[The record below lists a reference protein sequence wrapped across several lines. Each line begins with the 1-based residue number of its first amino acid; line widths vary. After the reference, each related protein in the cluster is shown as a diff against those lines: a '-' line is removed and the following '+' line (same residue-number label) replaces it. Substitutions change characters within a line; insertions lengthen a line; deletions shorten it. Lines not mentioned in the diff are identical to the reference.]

1 MSEKISGKAFDIKIF
16 LRLMSYAK
24 RYKLR
29 FFIAAISTITLAFV
43 SAVNP
48 YIVGETVNDF
58 VNNQDVEK
66 LIYYIQILLTIVFA
80 EVILQFMFIYYAN
93 WVGQHI
99 IRDIRAKVFRNIQR
113 FKMSYF
119 DTTSV
124 GRLVTRVVSDIET
137 IANFFTQGVFMIV
150 SDILK
155 MLVVIVVMFA
165 MNWRLALVALS
176 VLPILVYATK
186 VFQVAIKATFQDVR
200 NEIANL
206 NGFVQ
211 ERVTGMKI
219 LQLFTR
225 ENIEYQNFKEI
236 NNKHKKAHVKT
247 VWYYSIFF
255 PIAEIV
261 SSIAIGLIVWYGG
274 HQILDGF
281 TTLGGVI
288 AFIKMSQMLFRPL
301 RQIADK
307 FNQLQMGI
315 VSGERVFKVIDTESF
330 IKKEGSIDA
339 STIQGDLDFKQV
351 RFSYIRGEEVLKGI
365 SLQVKKG
372 QTVAI
377 VGATGAGKST
387 IINLINRFYE
397 LDSGVIS
404 VDAISVEDY
413 ELSSLRNQIAIVLQD
428 VFLFSDSIFNNITLK
443 NPQISLEEVKEASK
457 KIGIHNFI
465 MTLPGGYHYNVK
477 ERGVMLS
484 SGQRQLIAFLRAY
497 VSSPRILILDE
508 ATSSVDSHA
517 EQMIQ
522 FATDTIT
529 KGRTSIVI
537 AHRLA
542 TIKKAD
548 KIIVMDKGVIVEEGT
563 HKELIKKKDGYYK
576 NLYDKQFSLELA
588 S

>member
-43 SAVNP
+43 SEVNP

-404 VDAISVEDY
+404 VDAIPVEDY

>member
-113 FKMSYF
+113 FKMYYF

-330 IKKEGSIDA
+330 IKKEGIIDA

-404 VDAISVEDY
+404 VDAIPVEDY

>member
-1 MSEKISGKAFDIKIF
+1 MAEKISGKAFDIKIF
-16 LRLMSYAK
+16 LRLMSFAK
-24 RYKLR
+24 GYKLK
-29 FFIAAISTITLAFV
+29 FSIAAISTISLAFV
-43 SAVNP
+43 SALNP
-48 YIVGETVNDF
+48 YIIGETVNDF
-58 VNNQDVEK
+58 VINQDISNLVF
-66 LIYYIQILLTIVFA
+66 YIKILLTIVFA
-80 EVILQFMFIYYAN
+80 EVLLQFLFIYYAN

-99 IRDIRAKVFRNIQR
+99 IRDIRATVFRNINS

-124 GRLVTRVVSDIET
+124 GKLVTRVVSDIET
-137 IANFFTQGVFMIV
+137 IANFFTQGVFMII

-155 MLVVIVVMFA
+155 MLVVIVVMFV
-165 MNWRLALVALS
+165 MNWKLALVALA

-225 ENIEYQNFKEI
+225 ENIEYQNFKKI
-236 NNKHKKAHVKT
+236 NNNHKKAHIKT

-255 PIAEIV
+255 PIAEIL
-261 SSIAIGLIVWYGG
+261 SSFAIGLIVWFGG
-274 HQILDGF
+274 YQILEGF
-281 TTLGGVI
+281 TTLGAVI

-315 VSGERVFKVIDTESF
+315 VSGERVFKIIDTKSY
-330 IKKEGSIDA
+330 IRKEGQIDA
-339 STIQGDLDFKQV
+339 SNIQGNINFSNV
-351 RFSYIRGEEVLKGI
+351 RFSYIQDEEVLKGV
-365 SLQVKKG
+365 SLKVSKG

-397 LDSGVIS
+397 IDSGTIS
-404 VDAISVEDY
+404 IDSISVEDY

-428 VFLFSDSIFNNITLK
+428 VFLFSDSILNNITLK
-443 NPQISLEEVKEASK
+443 NSLITESQVIDAAK
-457 KIGIHNFI
+457 KIGIHDFI
-465 MTLPGGYHYNVK
+465 MTLPDGYHYNVK

-522 FATDTIT
+522 YATDTIT
-529 KGRTSIVI
+529 EGRTSIVI

-563 HKELIKKKDGYYK
+563 HKELLKKRNGYYK

>member
-1 MSEKISGKAFDIKIF
+1 MAEKISGKAFDIKIF
-16 LRLMSYAK
+16 LRLMSFAK
-24 RYKLR
+24 GYKLK
-29 FFIAAISTITLAFV
+29 FSIAAISTISLAFV
-43 SAVNP
+43 SALNP
-48 YIVGETVNDF
+48 YIIGETVNDF
-58 VNNQDVEK
+58 VTNQDISNLVF
-66 LIYYIQILLTIVFA
+66 YIKILLTIVFA
-80 EVILQFMFIYYAN
+80 EVILQFLFIYYAN

-99 IRDIRAKVFRNIQR
+99 IRDIRATVFRNINS

-124 GRLVTRVVSDIET
+124 GKLVTRVVSDVET
-137 IANFFTQGVFMIV
+137 IANFFTQGVFMII

-155 MLVVIVVMFA
+155 MLVVIVVMFV
-165 MNWRLALVALS
+165 MNWRLALVALA

-225 ENIEYQNFKEI
+225 ENIEYQNFKKI
-236 NNKHKKAHVKT
+236 NNNHKKAHIKT

-255 PIAEIV
+255 PIAEIL
-261 SSIAIGLIVWYGG
+261 SSFAIGLIVWFGG
-274 HQILDGF
+274 YQILEGF
-281 TTLGGVI
+281 TTLGAVI

-315 VSGERVFKVIDTESF
+315 VSGERVFKIIDTKSY
-330 IKKEGSIDA
+330 IRKEGQIAA
-339 STIQGDLDFKQV
+339 SNIQGNIDFKNV
-351 RFSYIRGEEVLKGI
+351 RFSYIQDEEVLKGV
-365 SLQVKKG
+365 SLKVNKG

-397 LDSGVIS
+397 IDSGTIS
-404 VDAISVEDY
+404 IDSISVEDY

-428 VFLFSDSIFNNITLK
+428 VFLFSDTILNNITLK
-443 NPQISLEEVKEASK
+443 NSLITESQVIDAAK
-457 KIGIHNFI
+457 KIGIHDFI

-522 FATDTIT
+522 HATDTIT
-529 KGRTSIVI
+529 RGRTSIVI

-563 HKELIKKKDGYYK
+563 HKELLKKRNGYYK

>member
-24 RYKLR
+24 SYKLR

-155 MLVVIVVMFA
+155 MLVVILVMFA

-274 HQILDGF
+274 HQILEGF
-281 TTLGGVI
+281 TTLGAVI

-365 SLQVKKG
+365 SLQVIKG

-404 VDAISVEDY
+404 VDAIPVEDY

>member
-1 MSEKISGKAFDIKIF
+1 MAEKISGKAFDIKIF
-16 LRLMSYAK
+16 LRLMSFAK
-24 RYKLR
+24 GYKLK
-29 FFIAAISTITLAFV
+29 FSIAAISTISLAFV
-43 SAVNP
+43 SALNP
-48 YIVGETVNDF
+48 YIIGETVNDF
-58 VNNQDVEK
+58 VTNQDISNLVF
-66 LIYYIQILLTIVFA
+66 YIKILLTIVFA
-80 EVILQFMFIYYAN
+80 EVILQFLFIYYAN

-99 IRDIRAKVFRNIQR
+99 IRDIRATVFRNINS

-124 GRLVTRVVSDIET
+124 GKLVTRVVSDIET
-137 IANFFTQGVFMIV
+137 IANFFTQGVFMII

-155 MLVVIVVMFA
+155 MLVVIVVMFV
-165 MNWRLALVALS
+165 MNWKLASVALA

-186 VFQVAIKATFQDVR
+186 VFQVAIKATFQAVR

-225 ENIEYQNFKEI
+225 ENIEYQNFKKI
-236 NNKHKKAHVKT
+236 NNNHKKAHIKT

-255 PIAEIV
+255 PIAEIL
-261 SSIAIGLIVWYGG
+261 SSFAIGLIVWFGG
-274 HQILDGF
+274 YQILEGF
-281 TTLGGVI
+281 TTLGAVI

-315 VSGERVFKVIDTESF
+315 VSGERVFKIIDTKSY
-330 IKKEGSIDA
+330 IRKEGQIDA
-339 STIQGDLDFKQV
+339 SNIQGNINFSNV
-351 RFSYIRGEEVLKGI
+351 RFSYIQDEEVLKGV
-365 SLQVKKG
+365 SLKVNKG

-397 LDSGVIS
+397 IDSGTIS
-404 VDAISVEDY
+404 IDSISVEDY

-428 VFLFSDSIFNNITLK
+428 VFLFSDSILNNITLK
-443 NPQISLEEVKEASK
+443 NPLITESQVIDAAK

-522 FATDTIT
+522 YATDTIT
-529 KGRTSIVI
+529 EGRTSIVI

-563 HKELIKKKDGYYK
+563 HKELLKKRNGYYK

>member
-1 MSEKISGKAFDIKIF
+1 MSEKVSGKAFDIKIF
-16 LRLMSYAK
+16 SRLMSFAK
-24 RYKLR
+24 NYKLR
-29 FFIAAISTITLAFV
+29 FSVAVLSTITLALV
-43 SAVNP
+43 SAINP
-48 YIVGETVNDF
+48 YIVGETINDF
-58 VNNQDVEK
+58 VEHQNLEK
-66 LIYYIQILLTIVFA
+66 LVYYISILSAIVFA
-80 EVILQFMFIYYAN
+80 EVILQFLFIYYAN

-99 IRDIRAKVFRNIQR
+99 IRDIRAKVFRHIQG

-124 GRLVTRVVSDIET
+124 GKLVTRVVSDIET

-155 MLVVIVVMFA
+155 MFVVIVVMFV

-186 VFQVAIKATFQDVR
+186 IFQVAIKATFQDVR
-200 NEIANL
+200 NEVANL

-211 ERVTGMKI
+211 ERVTGMRI

-236 NNKHKKAHVKT
+236 NNKHKKAHIKT

-274 HQILDGF
+274 QQILEGF
-281 TTLGGVI
+281 TSLGAVI

-315 VSGERVFKVIDTESF
+315 VAGERVFKVIDTESF
-330 IKKEGSIDA
+330 IRKEGSLDA
-339 STIQGDLDFKQV
+339 SNIQGNIEFNHV
-351 RFSYIRGEEVLKGI
+351 RFSYIKNEEVLKGI
-365 SLQVKKG
+365 SFQVQKG

-397 LDSGVIS
+397 IDNGVIS
-404 VDAISVEDY
+404 VDNISVKEY
-413 ELSSLRNQIAIVLQD
+413 ELASLRNQIAIVLQD
-428 VFLFSDSIFNNITLK
+428 VFLFSDSIYNNITLK
-443 NPQISLEEVKEASK
+443 NSQITLEEVEEAAK
-457 KIGIHNFI
+457 KIGIHHFI

-497 VSSPRILILDE
+497 VSKPRILILDE

-517 EQMIQ
+517 EKLIQ

-529 KGRTSIVI
+529 RGRTSIVI

-548 KIIVMDKGVIVEEGT
+548 KIIVMNKGVIVEEGT
-563 HKELIKKKDGYYK
+563 HKELLKKKDGYYK
-576 NLYDKQFSLELA
+576 NLFDKQFNLELA

>member
-1 MSEKISGKAFDIKIF
+1 MAEKISGKAFDIKIF
-16 LRLMSYAK
+16 LRLMSFAK
-24 RYKLR
+24 GYKLK
-29 FFIAAISTITLAFV
+29 FSIAAISTISLAFV
-43 SAVNP
+43 SALNP
-48 YIVGETVNDF
+48 YIIGETVNDF
-58 VNNQDVEK
+58 VTNQDISNLVF
-66 LIYYIQILLTIVFA
+66 YIKILLTIVFA
-80 EVILQFMFIYYAN
+80 EVILQFLFIYYAN

-99 IRDIRAKVFRNIQR
+99 IRDIRATVFRNINS

-124 GRLVTRVVSDIET
+124 GKLVTRVVSDVET
-137 IANFFTQGVFMIV
+137 IANFFTQGVFMII

-155 MLVVIVVMFA
+155 MLVVIVVMFV
-165 MNWRLALVALS
+165 MNWRLALVALA

-225 ENIEYQNFKEI
+225 ENIEYQNFKKI
-236 NNKHKKAHVKT
+236 NNNHKKAHIKT

-255 PIAEIV
+255 PIAEIL
-261 SSIAIGLIVWYGG
+261 SSFAIGLIVWFGG
-274 HQILDGF
+274 YQILEGF
-281 TTLGGVI
+281 TTLGAVI

-315 VSGERVFKVIDTESF
+315 VSGERVFKIIDTKSY
-330 IKKEGSIDA
+330 IRKEGQIDA
-339 STIQGDLDFKQV
+339 STIQGNINFNNV
-351 RFSYIRGEEVLKGI
+351 RFSYIQDEEVLKGV
-365 SLQVKKG
+365 SLKVNKG

-397 LDSGVIS
+397 IDSGTIS
-404 VDAISVEDY
+404 IDSISVEDY

-428 VFLFSDSIFNNITLK
+428 VFLFSDSILNNITLK
-443 NPQISLEEVKEASK
+443 NSLITESQVIDAAK
-457 KIGIHNFI
+457 KIGIHDFI

-522 FATDTIT
+522 YATDTIT
-529 KGRTSIVI
+529 EGRTSIVI

-563 HKELIKKKDGYYK
+563 HKELLKKRNGYYK

>member
-1 MSEKISGKAFDIKIF
+1 MSF
-16 LRLMSYAK
+16 AK
-24 RYKLR
+24 GYKLK
-29 FFIAAISTITLAFV
+29 FSIAAISTISLAFV
-43 SAVNP
+43 SALNP
-48 YIVGETVNDF
+48 YIIGETVNDF
-58 VNNQDVEK
+58 VTNQDISNLVF
-66 LIYYIQILLTIVFA
+66 YIKILLTIVFA
-80 EVILQFMFIYYAN
+80 EVILQFLFIYYAN

-99 IRDIRAKVFRNIQR
+99 IRDIRATVFRNINS

-124 GRLVTRVVSDIET
+124 GKLVTRVVSDIET
-137 IANFFTQGVFMIV
+137 IANFFTQGVFMII

-155 MLVVIVVMFA
+155 MLVVIVVMFV
-165 MNWRLALVALS
+165 MNWKLALVALV

-225 ENIEYQNFKEI
+225 ESIEYQNFKKI
-236 NNKHKKAHVKT
+236 NNNHKKAHIKT

-255 PIAEIV
+255 PIAEIL
-261 SSIAIGLIVWYGG
+261 SSFAIGLIVWFGG
-274 HQILDGF
+274 YQILEGF
-281 TTLGGVI
+281 TTLGAVI

-315 VSGERVFKVIDTESF
+315 VSGERVFKIIDTKSY
-330 IKKEGSIDA
+330 IRKEGQIAA
-339 STIQGDLDFKQV
+339 SNIQGNIDFKNV
-351 RFSYIRGEEVLKGI
+351 RFSYIQDEEVLKGV
-365 SLQVKKG
+365 SLKVNKG
-372 QTVAI
+372 ETVAI

-397 LDSGVIS
+397 IDSGTIS
-404 VDAISVEDY
+404 IDSIPVEDY

-428 VFLFSDSIFNNITLK
+428 VFLFSDSILNNITLK
-443 NPQISLEEVKEASK
+443 NSLITESQVIDAAK
-457 KIGIHNFI
+457 KIWIHDFI

-508 ATSSVDSHA
+508 ATSSVDSYA

-522 FATDTIT
+522 YATDTIT
-529 KGRTSIVI
+529 RGRTSIII

-563 HKELIKKKDGYYK
+563 HRELLKKSNGYYK

>member
-1 MSEKISGKAFDIKIF
+1 MAEKISGKAFDIKIF
-16 LRLMSYAK
+16 LRLMSFAK
-24 RYKLR
+24 GYKLK
-29 FFIAAISTITLAFV
+29 FSIAAISTISLAFV
-43 SAVNP
+43 SAINP
-48 YIVGETVNDF
+48 YIIGETVNDF
-58 VNNQDVEK
+58 VTNQDISNLV
-66 LIYYIQILLTIVFA
+66 YYIKILLTIVFA
-80 EVILQFMFIYYAN
+80 EVLLQFMFIYFAN

-99 IRDIRAKVFRNIQR
+99 IRDIRAKVFRNINS

-124 GRLVTRVVSDIET
+124 GKLVTRVVSDIET
-137 IANFFTQGVFMIV
+137 IANFFTQGVFMII

-155 MLVVIVVMFA
+155 MLVVIVVMFV
-165 MNWRLALVALS
+165 MNWKLALVALV

-225 ENIEYQNFKEI
+225 ESIEYQNFKKI
-236 NNKHKKAHVKT
+236 NNNHKKAHIKT

-255 PIAEIV
+255 PIAEIL
-261 SSIAIGLIVWYGG
+261 SSFAIGLIVWFGG
-274 HQILDGF
+274 YQILEGF
-281 TTLGGVI
+281 TTLGAVI

-315 VSGERVFKVIDTESF
+315 VSGERVFKIIDTKSY
-330 IKKEGSIDA
+330 IRKEGQIAA
-339 STIQGDLDFKQV
+339 SNIQGNIDFKNV
-351 RFSYIRGEEVLKGI
+351 RFSYIQDEEVLKGV
-365 SLQVKKG
+365 SLKVNKG
-372 QTVAI
+372 ETVAI

-397 LDSGVIS
+397 IDSGTIS
-404 VDAISVEDY
+404 IDSIPVEDY

-428 VFLFSDSIFNNITLK
+428 VFLFSDSILNNITLK
-443 NPQISLEEVKEASK
+443 NSLITESQVIDAAK
-457 KIGIHNFI
+457 KIGIHDFI

-508 ATSSVDSHA
+508 ATSSVDSYA

-522 FATDTIT
+522 YATDTIT
-529 KGRTSIVI
+529 RGRTSIII

-563 HKELIKKKDGYYK
+563 HKELLKKRNGYYK

>member
-1 MSEKISGKAFDIKIF
+1 MAEKISGKAFDIKIF
-16 LRLMSYAK
+16 LRLMSFAK
-24 RYKLR
+24 GYKLK
-29 FFIAAISTITLAFV
+29 FSIAAISTISLAFV
-43 SAVNP
+43 SALNP
-48 YIVGETVNDF
+48 YIIGETVNDF
-58 VNNQDVEK
+58 VTNQDISNLVF
-66 LIYYIQILLTIVFA
+66 YIKILLTIVFT
-80 EVILQFMFIYYAN
+80 EVLLQFLFIYYAN

-99 IRDIRAKVFRNIQR
+99 IRDIRATVFRNINS

-124 GRLVTRVVSDIET
+124 GKLVTRVVSDIET
-137 IANFFTQGVFMIV
+137 IANFFTQGVFMII

-155 MLVVIVVMFA
+155 MLVVIVVMFV
-165 MNWRLALVALS
+165 MNWKLALVALA

-211 ERVTGMKI
+211 ERVNGMKI

-225 ENIEYQNFKEI
+225 ENIEYQNFKKI
-236 NNKHKKAHVKT
+236 NNNHKKAHIKT

-255 PIAEIV
+255 PIAEIL
-261 SSIAIGLIVWYGG
+261 SSFAIGLIVWFGG
-274 HQILDGF
+274 YQILEGF
-281 TTLGGVI
+281 TTLGAVI

-315 VSGERVFKVIDTESF
+315 VSGERVFKIIDTKSY
-330 IKKEGSIDA
+330 IRKEGQIDA
-339 STIQGDLDFKQV
+339 SNIQGNINFSNV
-351 RFSYIRGEEVLKGI
+351 RFSYIQDEEVLKGV
-365 SLQVKKG
+365 SLKVNKG

-397 LDSGVIS
+397 IDSGTIS
-404 VDAISVEDY
+404 IDSISVEDY

-428 VFLFSDSIFNNITLK
+428 VFLFSDSILNNITLK
-443 NPQISLEEVKEASK
+443 NSLITESQVIDAAK
-457 KIGIHNFI
+457 KIGIHDFI
-465 MTLPGGYHYNVK
+465 MTLPDGYHYNVK

-522 FATDTIT
+522 YATDTIT
-529 KGRTSIVI
+529 EGRTSIVI

-563 HKELIKKKDGYYK
+563 HKELLKKRNGYYK

>member
-1 MSEKISGKAFDIKIF
+1 MAEKISGKAFDIKIF
-16 LRLMSYAK
+16 LRLMSFAK
-24 RYKLR
+24 GYKLK
-29 FFIAAISTITLAFV
+29 FSIAAVSTISLAFV
-43 SAVNP
+43 LAINP
-48 YIVGETVNDF
+48 YIIGETVNDF
-58 VNNQDVEK
+58 VTNQDISNLV
-66 LIYYIQILLTIVFA
+66 YYIKILLTIVFA
-80 EVILQFMFIYYAN
+80 EVLLQFMFIYFAN

-99 IRDIRAKVFRNIQR
+99 IRDIRATVFRNINS

-124 GRLVTRVVSDIET
+124 GKLVTRVVSDIET
-137 IANFFTQGVFMIV
+137 IANFFTQGVFMII

-155 MLVVIVVMFA
+155 MLVVIVVMFV
-165 MNWRLALVALS
+165 MNWKLALVALV

-225 ENIEYQNFKEI
+225 ESIEYQNFKKI
-236 NNKHKKAHVKT
+236 NNNHKKAHIKT

-255 PIAEIV
+255 PIAEIL
-261 SSIAIGLIVWYGG
+261 SSFAIGLIVWVGG
-274 HQILDGF
+274 YQILEGF
-281 TTLGGVI
+281 TTLGAVI

-315 VSGERVFKVIDTESF
+315 VSGERVFKIIDTKSY
-330 IKKEGSIDA
+330 IRKEGQIAA
-339 STIQGDLDFKQV
+339 SNIQGNINFKNV
-351 RFSYIRGEEVLKGI
+351 RFSYIQDEEVLKGV
-365 SLQVKKG
+365 SLKVNKG
-372 QTVAI
+372 ETVAI

-397 LDSGVIS
+397 IDSGTIS
-404 VDAISVEDY
+404 IDSIPVEDY

-428 VFLFSDSIFNNITLK
+428 VFLFSDSILNNITLK
-443 NPQISLEEVKEASK
+443 NSLITESQVIDAAK
-457 KIGIHNFI
+457 KIGIHDFI

-508 ATSSVDSHA
+508 ATSSVDSYA

-522 FATDTIT
+522 YATDTIT
-529 KGRTSIVI
+529 RGRTSIII

-563 HKELIKKKDGYYK
+563 HRELLKKSNGYYK

>member
-1 MSEKISGKAFDIKIF
+1 MAEKISGKAFDIKIF
-16 LRLMSYAK
+16 LRLMSFAK
-24 RYKLR
+24 GYKLK
-29 FFIAAISTITLAFV
+29 FSIAAISTISLAFV
-43 SAVNP
+43 SALNP
-48 YIVGETVNDF
+48 YIIGETVNDF
-58 VNNQDVEK
+58 VTNQDISNLVF
-66 LIYYIQILLTIVFA
+66 YIKILLTIVFA
-80 EVILQFMFIYYAN
+80 EVLLQFLFIYYAN

-99 IRDIRAKVFRNIQR
+99 IRDIRATVFRNINS

-124 GRLVTRVVSDIET
+124 GKLVTRVVSDIET
-137 IANFFTQGVFMIV
+137 IANFFTQGVFMII

-155 MLVVIVVMFA
+155 MLVVIVVMFV
-165 MNWRLALVALS
+165 MNWKLASVALA

-225 ENIEYQNFKEI
+225 ENIEYQNFKKI
-236 NNKHKKAHVKT
+236 NNNHKKAHIKT

-255 PIAEIV
+255 PIAEIL
-261 SSIAIGLIVWYGG
+261 SSFAIGLIVWFGG
-274 HQILDGF
+274 YQILEGF
-281 TTLGGVI
+281 TTLGAVI

-315 VSGERVFKVIDTESF
+315 VSGERVFKIIDTKSY
-330 IKKEGSIDA
+330 IRKEGQIDA
-339 STIQGDLDFKQV
+339 SNIQGNINFSNV
-351 RFSYIRGEEVLKGI
+351 RFSYIQDEEVLKGV
-365 SLQVKKG
+365 SLKVNKG

-397 LDSGVIS
+397 IDSGTIS
-404 VDAISVEDY
+404 IDSISVEDY

-428 VFLFSDSIFNNITLK
+428 VFLFSDSILNNITLK
-443 NPQISLEEVKEASK
+443 NSLITESQVIDAAK
-457 KIGIHNFI
+457 KIGIHDFI

-522 FATDTIT
+522 HATDTIT
-529 KGRTSIVI
+529 RGRTSIVI

-563 HKELIKKKDGYYK
+563 HKELLKKRNGYYK

>member
-1 MSEKISGKAFDIKIF
+1 MAEKISGKDFDIKIF
-16 LRLMSYAK
+16 LRLMSFAK
-24 RYKLR
+24 GYKLK
-29 FFIAAISTITLAFV
+29 FSIAAISTISLAFV
-43 SAVNP
+43 SALNP
-48 YIVGETVNDF
+48 YIIGETVNDF
-58 VNNQDVEK
+58 VTNQDISNLVF
-66 LIYYIQILLTIVFA
+66 YIKILLTIVFA
-80 EVILQFMFIYYAN
+80 EVLLQFLFIYYAN

-99 IRDIRAKVFRNIQR
+99 IRDIRATVFRNINS

-124 GRLVTRVVSDIET
+124 GKLVTRVVSDIET
-137 IANFFTQGVFMIV
+137 IANFFTQGVFMII

-155 MLVVIVVMFA
+155 MLVVIVVMFV
-165 MNWRLALVALS
+165 MNWKLASVALA

-186 VFQVAIKATFQDVR
+186 VFQVAIKATFQAVR

-225 ENIEYQNFKEI
+225 ENIEYQNFKKI
-236 NNKHKKAHVKT
+236 NNNHKKAHIKT

-255 PIAEIV
+255 PIAEIL
-261 SSIAIGLIVWYGG
+261 SSFAIGLIVWFGG
-274 HQILDGF
+274 YKILEGF
-281 TTLGGVI
+281 TTLGAVI

-315 VSGERVFKVIDTESF
+315 VSGERVFKIIDTKSY
-330 IKKEGSIDA
+330 IRKEGQIDA
-339 STIQGDLDFKQV
+339 STIQGNINFNNV
-351 RFSYIRGEEVLKGI
+351 RFSYIQDEEVLKGV
-365 SLQVKKG
+365 SLKVNKG

-397 LDSGVIS
+397 IDSGTIS
-404 VDAISVEDY
+404 IDSISVEDY

-428 VFLFSDSIFNNITLK
+428 VFLFSDTILNNITLK
-443 NPQISLEEVKEASK
+443 NSLITESQVIDAAK
-457 KIGIHNFI
+457 KIGIHDFI

-522 FATDTIT
+522 HATDTIT
-529 KGRTSIVI
+529 RGRTSIVI

-548 KIIVMDKGVIVEEGT
+548 KIIVMDKGVIVE
-563 HKELIKKKDGYYK
+563 
-576 NLYDKQFSLELA
+576 
-588 S
+588 

>member
-1 MSEKISGKAFDIKIF
+1 MAEKISGKAFDIKIF
-16 LRLMSYAK
+16 LRLMSFAK
-24 RYKLR
+24 GYKLK
-29 FFIAAISTITLAFV
+29 FSIAAISTISLAFV
-43 SAVNP
+43 SALNP
-48 YIVGETVNDF
+48 YIIGETVNDF
-58 VNNQDVEK
+58 VINQDISNLVF
-66 LIYYIQILLTIVFA
+66 YIKILLTIVFT
-80 EVILQFMFIYYAN
+80 EVLLQFLFIYYAN

-99 IRDIRAKVFRNIQR
+99 IRDIRATVFRNINS

-124 GRLVTRVVSDIET
+124 GKLVTRVVSDIET
-137 IANFFTQGVFMIV
+137 IANFFTQGVFMII

-155 MLVVIVVMFA
+155 MLVVIVVMFV
-165 MNWRLALVALS
+165 MNWKLALVALA

-225 ENIEYQNFKEI
+225 ENIEYQNFKKI
-236 NNKHKKAHVKT
+236 NNNHKKAHIKT

-255 PIAEIV
+255 PIAEIL
-261 SSIAIGLIVWYGG
+261 SSFAIGLIVWFGG
-274 HQILDGF
+274 YQILEGF
-281 TTLGGVI
+281 TTLGAVI

-315 VSGERVFKVIDTESF
+315 VSGERVFKIIDTKSY
-330 IKKEGSIDA
+330 IRKEGQIDA
-339 STIQGDLDFKQV
+339 SNIQGNINFSNV
-351 RFSYIRGEEVLKGI
+351 RFSYIQDEEVLKGV
-365 SLQVKKG
+365 SLKVNKG

-397 LDSGVIS
+397 IDSGTIS
-404 VDAISVEDY
+404 IDSISVEDY

-428 VFLFSDSIFNNITLK
+428 VFLFSDSILNNITLK
-443 NPQISLEEVKEASK
+443 NSLITDSQVIDAAK
-457 KIGIHNFI
+457 KIGIHDFI
-465 MTLPGGYHYNVK
+465 MTLPDGYHYNVK

-522 FATDTIT
+522 YATDTIT
-529 KGRTSIVI
+529 EGRTSIVI

-563 HKELIKKKDGYYK
+563 HKELLKKRNGYYK

>member
-1 MSEKISGKAFDIKIF
+1 MAEKISGKAFDIKIF
-16 LRLMSYAK
+16 LRLMSFAK
-24 RYKLR
+24 GYKLK
-29 FFIAAISTITLAFV
+29 FSIAAISTISLAFV
-43 SAVNP
+43 SAINP
-48 YIVGETVNDF
+48 YIIGETVNDF
-58 VNNQDVEK
+58 VTNQDISNLV
-66 LIYYIQILLTIVFA
+66 YYIKILLTIVFA
-80 EVILQFMFIYYAN
+80 EVLLQFMFIYFAN

-99 IRDIRAKVFRNIQR
+99 IRDIRATVFRNINS

-124 GRLVTRVVSDIET
+124 GKLVTRVVSDIET
-137 IANFFTQGVFMIV
+137 IANFFTQGVFMII

-155 MLVVIVVMFA
+155 MLVVIVVMFV
-165 MNWRLALVALS
+165 MNWKLALVALV

-225 ENIEYQNFKEI
+225 ESIEYQNFKKI
-236 NNKHKKAHVKT
+236 NNNHKKAHIKT

-255 PIAEIV
+255 PIAEIL
-261 SSIAIGLIVWYGG
+261 SSFAIGLIVWFGG
-274 HQILDGF
+274 YQILEGF
-281 TTLGGVI
+281 TTLGAVI

-315 VSGERVFKVIDTESF
+315 VSGERVFKIIDTKSY
-330 IKKEGSIDA
+330 IRKEGQIAA
-339 STIQGDLDFKQV
+339 SNIQGNINFKNV
-351 RFSYIRGEEVLKGI
+351 RFSYIQDEEVLKGV
-365 SLQVKKG
+365 SLKVNKG
-372 QTVAI
+372 ETVAI

-397 LDSGVIS
+397 IDSGTIS
-404 VDAISVEDY
+404 IDSIPVEDY

-428 VFLFSDSIFNNITLK
+428 VFLFSDSILNNITLK
-443 NPQISLEEVKEASK
+443 NSLITESQVIDAAK
-457 KIGIHNFI
+457 KIGIHDFI

-508 ATSSVDSHA
+508 ATSSVDSYA

-522 FATDTIT
+522 YATDTIT
-529 KGRTSIVI
+529 RGRTSIII

-563 HKELIKKKDGYYK
+563 HRELLKKSNGYYK

>member
-1 MSEKISGKAFDIKIF
+1 MAEKISGKAFDIKIF
-16 LRLMSYAK
+16 LRLMSFAK
-24 RYKLR
+24 GYKLK
-29 FFIAAISTITLAFV
+29 FSIAAISTISLAFV
-43 SAVNP
+43 SALNP
-48 YIVGETVNDF
+48 YIIGETVNDF
-58 VNNQDVEK
+58 VINQDISNLVF
-66 LIYYIQILLTIVFA
+66 YIKILLTIVFT
-80 EVILQFMFIYYAN
+80 EVLLQFLFIYYAN

-99 IRDIRAKVFRNIQR
+99 IRDIRATVFRNINS

-124 GRLVTRVVSDIET
+124 GKLVTRVVSDIET
-137 IANFFTQGVFMIV
+137 IANFFTQGVFMII

-155 MLVVIVVMFA
+155 MLVVIVVMFV
-165 MNWRLALVALS
+165 MNWKLALVALA

-225 ENIEYQNFKEI
+225 ENIEYQNFKKI
-236 NNKHKKAHVKT
+236 NNNHKKAHIKT

-255 PIAEIV
+255 PIAEIL
-261 SSIAIGLIVWYGG
+261 SSFAIGLIVWFGG
-274 HQILDGF
+274 YQILEGF
-281 TTLGGVI
+281 TTLGAVI

-315 VSGERVFKVIDTESF
+315 VSGERVFKIIDTKSY
-330 IKKEGSIDA
+330 IRKEGQIDA
-339 STIQGDLDFKQV
+339 SNIQGNINFSNV
-351 RFSYIRGEEVLKGI
+351 RFSYIQDEEVLKGV
-365 SLQVKKG
+365 SLKVNKG

-397 LDSGVIS
+397 IDSGTIFIDS
-404 VDAISVEDY
+404 ISVEDY

-428 VFLFSDSIFNNITLK
+428 VFLFSDSILNNITLK
-443 NPQISLEEVKEASK
+443 NSLITESQVIDAAK
-457 KIGIHNFI
+457 KIGIHDFI
-465 MTLPGGYHYNVK
+465 MTLPDGYHYNVK

-522 FATDTIT
+522 YATDTIT
-529 KGRTSIVI
+529 EGRTSIVI

-563 HKELIKKKDGYYK
+563 HKELLKKRNGYYK

>member
-1 MSEKISGKAFDIKIF
+1 MAEKISGKAFDIKIF
-16 LRLMSYAK
+16 LRLMSFAK
-24 RYKLR
+24 GYKLK
-29 FFIAAISTITLAFV
+29 FSIAAISTISLAFV
-43 SAVNP
+43 SALNP
-48 YIVGETVNDF
+48 YFIGETVNDF
-58 VNNQDVEK
+58 VTNQDISNLVF
-66 LIYYIQILLTIVFA
+66 YIKILLTIVFA
-80 EVILQFMFIYYAN
+80 EVILQFLFIYYAN

-99 IRDIRAKVFRNIQR
+99 IRDIRATVFRNINS

-124 GRLVTRVVSDIET
+124 GKLVTRVVSDVET
-137 IANFFTQGVFMIV
+137 IANFFTQGVFMII

-155 MLVVIVVMFA
+155 MLVVIVVMFV
-165 MNWRLALVALS
+165 MNWRLALVALA

-225 ENIEYQNFKEI
+225 ENIEYQNFKKI
-236 NNKHKKAHVKT
+236 NNNHKKAHIKT

-255 PIAEIV
+255 PIAEIL
-261 SSIAIGLIVWYGG
+261 SSFAIGLIVWFGG
-274 HQILDGF
+274 YQILEGF
-281 TTLGGVI
+281 TTLGAVI

-315 VSGERVFKVIDTESF
+315 VSGERVFKIIDTKSY
-330 IKKEGSIDA
+330 IRKEGQIAA
-339 STIQGDLDFKQV
+339 SNIQGNIDFKNV
-351 RFSYIRGEEVLKGI
+351 RFSYIQDEEVLKGV
-365 SLQVKKG
+365 SLKVNKG
-372 QTVAI
+372 ETVAI

-397 LDSGVIS
+397 IDSGTIS
-404 VDAISVEDY
+404 IDSIPVEDY

-428 VFLFSDSIFNNITLK
+428 VFLFSDSILNNITLK
-443 NPQISLEEVKEASK
+443 NSLITESQVIDAAK
-457 KIGIHNFI
+457 KIGIHDFI

-508 ATSSVDSHA
+508 ATSSVDSYA

-522 FATDTIT
+522 YATDTIT
-529 KGRTSIVI
+529 RGRTSIII

-563 HKELIKKKDGYYK
+563 HRELLKKSNGYYK
-576 NLYDKQFSLELA
+576 NLYDKQFSLELG
-588 S
+588 

>member
-1 MSEKISGKAFDIKIF
+1 MAEKISGKAFDIKIF
-16 LRLMSYAK
+16 LRLMSFAK
-24 RYKLR
+24 GYKLK
-29 FFIAAISTITLAFV
+29 FSIAAISTISLAFV
-43 SAVNP
+43 SALNP
-48 YIVGETVNDF
+48 YIIGETVNDF
-58 VNNQDVEK
+58 VINQDISNLVF
-66 LIYYIQILLTIVFA
+66 YIKILLTIVFT
-80 EVILQFMFIYYAN
+80 EVLLQFLFIYYAN

-99 IRDIRAKVFRNIQR
+99 IRDIRATVFRNINS

-124 GRLVTRVVSDIET
+124 GKLVTRVVSDIET
-137 IANFFTQGVFMIV
+137 IANFFTQGVFMII

-155 MLVVIVVMFA
+155 MLVVIVVMFV
-165 MNWRLALVALS
+165 MNWKLALVALA

-225 ENIEYQNFKEI
+225 ENIEYQNFKKI
-236 NNKHKKAHVKT
+236 NNNHKKAHIKT

-255 PIAEIV
+255 PIAEIL
-261 SSIAIGLIVWYGG
+261 SSFAIGLIVWFGG
-274 HQILDGF
+274 YQILEGF
-281 TTLGGVI
+281 TTLGAVI

-315 VSGERVFKVIDTESF
+315 VSGERVFKIIDTKSY
-330 IKKEGSIDA
+330 IRKEGQIDA
-339 STIQGDLDFKQV
+339 SNIQGNINFSNV
-351 RFSYIRGEEVLKGI
+351 RFSYIQDEEVLKGV
-365 SLQVKKG
+365 SLKVNKG

-397 LDSGVIS
+397 IDSGTIS
-404 VDAISVEDY
+404 IDSISVEDY

-428 VFLFSDSIFNNITLK
+428 VFLFSDTILNNITLK
-443 NPQISLEEVKEASK
+443 NSLITESQVIDAAK
-457 KIGIHNFI
+457 KIGIHDFI
-465 MTLPGGYHYNVK
+465 MTLPDGYHYNVK

-522 FATDTIT
+522 YATDTIT
-529 KGRTSIVI
+529 EGRTSIVI

-563 HKELIKKKDGYYK
+563 HKELLKKRNGYYK

>member
-1 MSEKISGKAFDIKIF
+1 MAEKISGKAFDIKIF
-16 LRLMSYAK
+16 LRLMSFAK
-24 RYKLR
+24 GYKLK
-29 FFIAAISTITLAFV
+29 FSIAAISTISLAFV
-43 SAVNP
+43 SAINP
-48 YIVGETVNDF
+48 YIIGETVNDF
-58 VNNQDVEK
+58 VTNQDISNLV
-66 LIYYIQILLTIVFA
+66 YYIKILLTIVFA
-80 EVILQFMFIYYAN
+80 EVLLQFMFIYFAN

-99 IRDIRAKVFRNIQR
+99 IRDIRAKVFRNINS

-124 GRLVTRVVSDIET
+124 GKLVTRVVSDIET
-137 IANFFTQGVFMIV
+137 IANFFTQGVFMII

-155 MLVVIVVMFA
+155 MLVVIVVMFV
-165 MNWRLALVALS
+165 MNWRLALVALA

-225 ENIEYQNFKEI
+225 ENIEYQNFKKI
-236 NNKHKKAHVKT
+236 NNNHKKAHIKT

-255 PIAEIV
+255 PIAEIL
-261 SSIAIGLIVWYGG
+261 SSFAIGLIVWFGG
-274 HQILDGF
+274 YQILEGF
-281 TTLGGVI
+281 TTLGAVI

-315 VSGERVFKVIDTESF
+315 VSGERVFKIIDTKSY
-330 IKKEGSIDA
+330 IRKEGQIAA
-339 STIQGDLDFKQV
+339 SNIQGNIDFKNV
-351 RFSYIRGEEVLKGI
+351 RFSYIQDEEVLKGV
-365 SLQVKKG
+365 SLKVNKG
-372 QTVAI
+372 ETVAI

-397 LDSGVIS
+397 IDSGTIS
-404 VDAISVEDY
+404 IDSIPVEDY

-428 VFLFSDSIFNNITLK
+428 VFLFSDSILNNITLK
-443 NPQISLEEVKEASK
+443 NSLITESQVIDAAK
-457 KIGIHNFI
+457 KIGIHDFI

-508 ATSSVDSHA
+508 ATSSVDSYA

-522 FATDTIT
+522 YATDTIT
-529 KGRTSIVI
+529 SGRTSIII

-563 HKELIKKKDGYYK
+563 HKELLKKSNGYYK
-576 NLYDKQFSLELA
+576 NLYDKQFSLELG

>member
-1 MSEKISGKAFDIKIF
+1 MAEKISGKAFDIKIF
-16 LRLMSYAK
+16 LRLMSFAK
-24 RYKLR
+24 GYKLK
-29 FFIAAISTITLAFV
+29 FTIAAISTISLAFV
-43 SAVNP
+43 SAINP
-48 YIVGETVNDF
+48 YIIGETVNDF
-58 VNNQDVEK
+58 VTNQDISNLV
-66 LIYYIQILLTIVFA
+66 YYIKILLTIVFA
-80 EVILQFMFIYYAN
+80 EVLLQFMFIYFAN

-99 IRDIRAKVFRNIQR
+99 IRDIRAKVFRNINS

-124 GRLVTRVVSDIET
+124 GKLVTRVVSDIET
-137 IANFFTQGVFMIV
+137 IANFFTQGVFMII

-155 MLVVIVVMFA
+155 MLVVIVVMFV
-165 MNWRLALVALS
+165 MNWKLALVALV

-225 ENIEYQNFKEI
+225 ESIEYQNFKKI
-236 NNKHKKAHVKT
+236 NNNHKKAHIKT

-255 PIAEIV
+255 PIAEIL
-261 SSIAIGLIVWYGG
+261 SSFAIGLIVWFGG
-274 HQILDGF
+274 YQILEGF
-281 TTLGGVI
+281 TTLGAVI

-315 VSGERVFKVIDTESF
+315 VSGERVFKIIDTKSY
-330 IKKEGSIDA
+330 IRKEGQIAA
-339 STIQGDLDFKQV
+339 SNIQGNIDFKNV
-351 RFSYIRGEEVLKGI
+351 RFSYIQDEEVLKGV
-365 SLQVKKG
+365 SLKVNKG
-372 QTVAI
+372 ETVAI

-397 LDSGVIS
+397 IDSGTIS
-404 VDAISVEDY
+404 IDSISVEDY

-428 VFLFSDSIFNNITLK
+428 VFLFSDSILNNITLK
-443 NPQISLEEVKEASK
+443 NSLITESQVIDAAK
-457 KIGIHNFI
+457 KIGIHDFI

-508 ATSSVDSHA
+508 ATSSVDSYA

-522 FATDTIT
+522 YATDTIT
-529 KGRTSIVI
+529 RGRTSIII

-563 HKELIKKKDGYYK
+563 HRELLKKSNGYYK